1 MATISNLF
9 IDQVADFTTTVTIN
23 DSSDV
28 ALDLTDYTAQAMIR
42 KSHKSSTST
51 AFGVAFVDP
60 RTSGQIILSLTDVQ
74 TAALNEGRFVYDLV
88 ITADAGEGDKT
99 RVVEGIATIKP
110 SVTR

>member
-9 IDQVADFTTTVTIN
+9 IDQDADFTTTVTIN

-28 ALDLTDYTAQAMIR
+28 ALDLTGYTAGAMIR
-42 KSHKSSTST
+42 KSHKSSTSI
-51 AFGVAFVDP
+51 AFTVAFVDP
-60 RTSGQIILSLTDVQ
+60 RTTGQITLSLTDVQ

-88 ITADAGEGDKT
+88 ITESGGDKT

>member
-9 IDQVADFTTTVTIN
+9 IDQDADFTTTVTIN

-28 ALDLTDYTAQAMIR
+28 ALDLTGYTAAAMIR

-51 AFGVAFVDP
+51 AFSVAFVDP
-60 RTSGQIILSLTDVQ
+60 RTTGQITLSLTDVQ

-88 ITADAGEGDKT
+88 ITESGGDKT